1 MYNQVMWILRILLSC
16 ILFISTFL
24 PAQAIKIGLL
34 TDANRAYIGSSTVA
48 EVIDVRTNKL
58 LFSMNRL
65 QGYDFKTNGKNLI
78 VKIGGEWRVLPTD
91 SVVIKPEIEGF
102 VSVKRKWYRGF
113 FRVVCAESGLTVIN
127 DVELENY
134 LRGVVPAEMPPAWEK
149 DAHKAQAIAAR
160 SYAVANMGKRAKFG
174 YDLNDTEAD
183 QVYNGA
189 SCETPQT
196 NSAVEETD
204 GIVLVCNNKVIPAYY
219 SASAG
224 GRTLSAKEV
233 WNMDVAFTHSV
244 PSFDEN
250 VKKKG
255 HGVGM
260 SQHGA
265 NNLAK
270 KGYNSYQILKYFY
283 ANTQFARLNQ
293 ELYK

>member
-1 MYNQVMWILRILLSC
+1 MKTYWRIVFTLVVFVC
-16 ILFISTFL
+16 VFL
-24 PAQAIKIGLL
+24 PAHAIKIGLL
-34 TDANRAYIGSSTVA
+34 TDANRAYIGASTSA

-58 LFSMNRL
+58 LFSMPRM
-65 QGYDFKTNGKNLI
+65 QGFEFRIDGNDIL
-78 VKIGGEWRVLPTD
+78 VKIAGEWKRFQTD
-91 SVVIKPEIEGF
+91 SIVIKPEIDGF

-113 FRVVCAESGLTVIN
+113 FRVVNTGLGLTVIN
-127 DVELENY
+127 DVELEKY
-134 LRGVVPAEMPPAWEK
+134 LMGVVPAEMPPAWEM

-160 SYAVANMGKRAKFG
+160 SYAVANMGKRAKHG
-174 YDLNDTEAD
+174 YDLTDTESD

-196 NSAVEETD
+196 NAAVEETS
-204 GIVLVCNNKVIPAYY
+204 GIVLVCDNKVIPAYY

-244 PSFDEN
+244 PSFDDN

-283 ANTQFARLNQ
+283 ANTRFARLN
-293 ELYK
+293 EDVYK

>member
-1 MYNQVMWILRILLSC
+1 MGIFRVALCAMVL
-16 ILFISTFL
+16 LFIIS
-24 PAQAIKIGLL
+24 PAHAIKIGLL
-34 TDANRAYIGSSTVA
+34 TDSNRAYIGASTDA

-58 LFSMNRL
+58 LFTMSKM
-65 QGYDFKTNGKNLI
+65 QGYDIRPNGRNLS
-78 VKIGGEWRVLPTD
+78 VKINGQWQKLPTD
-91 SVVIKPEIEGF
+91 NIVIKPDIDGF
-102 VSVKRKWYRGF
+102 VTVKRKWYRGF
-113 FRVVCAESGLTVIN
+113 FRVVNTGAGITVIN
-127 DVELENY
+127 DVELEKY
-134 LRGVVPAEMPPAWEK
+134 LLGVVPSEMPPAWEF

-160 SYAVANMGKRAKFG
+160 SYAVANLGKRAKFG
-174 YDLNDTEAD
+174 YDLTDTEAD

-189 SCETPQT
+189 SAETAQT
-196 NSAVEETD
+196 NNAVEETN
-204 GIVLVCNNKVIPAYY
+204 GIVLICNNKVIPAYY

-224 GRTLSAKEV
+224 GRTLTAKQV

-244 PSFDEN
+244 PSYDEN

-283 ANTQFARLNQ
+283 ANTKFAKLNPDT
-293 ELYK
+293 YK

>member
-1 MYNQVMWILRILLSC
+1 MWILRILLSC

-196 NSAVEETD
+196 NLAVEETS
-204 GIVLVCNNKVIPAYY
+204 GIVLVCNDKVIPAYY

-224 GRTLSAKEV
+224 GRTLSAKDV
-233 WNMDVAFTHSV
+233 WNMDVAFTRSV
-244 PSFDEN
+244 PSYDDN

-270 KGYNSYQILKYFY
+270 RGYNSYQILNHFY
-283 ANTQFARLNQ
+283 ANTKFARLNK
-293 ELYK
+293 EVYK

>member
-1 MYNQVMWILRILLSC
+1 MGALILL
-16 ILFISTFL
+16 FITS
-24 PAQAIKIGLL
+24 PAHAIKIGLL
-34 TDANRAYIGSSTVA
+34 TDSNRAYVGATTVA

-58 LFSMNRL
+58 LFSMNKM
-65 QGYDFKTNGKNLI
+65 QGYDFRPNGKYITVRIN
-78 VKIGGEWRVLPTD
+78 GEWQTLPTD
-91 SVVIKPEIEGF
+91 NIVIKPDIDGY
-102 VSVKRKWYRGF
+102 VSVKKKWYRGF
-113 FRVVCAESGLTVIN
+113 LRIINSGAGITVIN
-127 DVELENY
+127 DVELEKY
-134 LRGVVPAEMPPAWEK
+134 LLGVVPSEMPPAWEL

-160 SYAVANMGKRAKFG
+160 SYAVANLGKRARHG

-189 SCETPQT
+189 SAETSQT
-196 NSAVEETD
+196 NSAVEETS
-204 GIVLVCNNKVIPAYY
+204 GIVLICNNKVIPAYY

-224 GRTLSAKEV
+224 GRTLSAKQV
-233 WNMDVAFTHSV
+233 WKTDAEFTHSV

-283 ANTQFARLNQ
+283 ANTQFAKLNPDA
-293 ELYK
+293 YK

>member
-1 MYNQVMWILRILLSC
+1 MRLLRIVLGAL
-16 ILFISTFL
+16 ILLFITS
-24 PAQAIKIGLL
+24 PAHAIKIGLL
-34 TDANRAYIGSSTVA
+34 TDSNRAYVGATTVA

-58 LFSMNRL
+58 LFSMNKM
-65 QGYDFKTNGKNLI
+65 QGYDFRPNGKYITVRIN
-78 VKIGGEWRVLPTD
+78 GEWQTLPTD
-91 SVVIKPEIEGF
+91 NIVIKPDIDGY
-102 VSVKRKWYRGF
+102 VSVKKKWYRGF
-113 FRVVCAESGLTVIN
+113 LRIINSGAGITVIN
-127 DVELENY
+127 DVELEKY
-134 LRGVVPAEMPPAWEK
+134 LLGVVPSEMPPAWEL

-160 SYAVANMGKRAKFG
+160 SYAVANLGKRARHG

-189 SCETPQT
+189 SAETSQT
-196 NSAVEETD
+196 NSAVEETS
-204 GIVLVCNNKVIPAYY
+204 GIVLICNNKVIPAYY

-224 GRTLSAKEV
+224 GRTLSAKQV
-233 WNMDVAFTHSV
+233 WKTDAEFTHSV

-270 KGYNSYQILKYFY
+270 KGYNSYQILRYFY
-283 ANTQFARLNQ
+283 ANTQFAKLNPDT
-293 ELYK
+293 YK

>member
-24 PAQAIKIGLL
+24 PGQAIKIGLL

-196 NSAVEETD
+196 NLAVEETS
-204 GIVLVCNNKVIPAYY
+204 GIVLVCNDKVIPAYY

-224 GRTLSAKEV
+224 GRTLSAKDV
-233 WNMDVAFTHSV
+233 WNMDVAFTRSV
-244 PSFDEN
+244 PSYDDN

-270 KGYNSYQILKYFY
+270 RGYNSYQILNHFY
-283 ANTQFARLNQ
+283 ANTKFARLNK
-293 ELYK
+293 EVYK

>member
-1 MYNQVMWILRILLSC
+1 MA
-16 ILFISTFL
+16 

-34 TDANRAYIGSSTVA
+34 TDSSKAYVGASTSA

-58 LFSMNRL
+58 LFSMTKM
-65 QGYDFKTNGKNLI
+65 QGYDFRPKGNAI
-78 VKIGGEWRVLPTD
+78 SVRIAGEWTTLPTD
-91 SVVIKPEIEGF
+91 NIVIKPEMDGF
-102 VSVKRKWYRGF
+102 VTVKRKWYRGF
-113 FRVVCAESGLTVIN
+113 FRIVNSGAGLTVIN
-127 DVELENY
+127 DVELEHY
-134 LRGVVPAEMPPAWEK
+134 LRGVVPAEMPPAWEL

-160 SYAVANMGKRAKFG
+160 SYAVANLGKRAKYG
-174 YDLNDTEAD
+174 YDLNDTESD

-196 NSAVEETD
+196 NIAVDETE
-204 GIVLVCNNKVIPAYY
+204 GIVLICNNKVIPAYY

-224 GRTLSAKEV
+224 GRTLTAKEV
-233 WNMDVAFTHSV
+233 WNMDVPFAQSV
-244 PSFDEN
+244 PSYDDN

-270 KGYNSYQILKYFY
+270 RGYNGYQILRYFY
-283 ANTQFARLNQ
+283 ANTKFAKLNP
-293 ELYK
+293 ESYR

>member
-196 NSAVEETD
+196 NLAVEETS
-204 GIVLVCNNKVIPAYY
+204 GIVLVCNDKVIPAYY

-224 GRTLSAKEV
+224 GRTLSAKDV
-233 WNMDVAFTHSV
+233 WNMDVAFTRSV
-244 PSFDEN
+244 PSYDDN

-270 KGYNSYQILKYFY
+270 RGYNSYQILNHFY
-283 ANTQFARLNQ
+283 ANTKFARLNK
-293 ELYK
+293 EVYK